1 MMIDRNLKECA
12 VCKKSSIVKMT
23 GVIEM
28 VDIEKI
34 TFDLENNARIKFS
47 INDFIKLS
55 FDDVSKINKNEYV
68 VNKIK
73 MVLSKSANKKSKYEL
88 FDGFE
93 LPNDLFTEIINIP
106 NIDSIKIHLSDRIIE
121 LFPIYDGISFDKN
134 GTNTFQVGK
143 IDKNGNLVIS
153 IKERQ

>member
-1 MMIDRNLKECA
+1 MRKVVMMMKID
-12 VCKKSSIVKMT
+12 
-23 GVIEM
+23 
-28 VDIEKI
+28 DIKKI
-34 TFDLENNARIKFS
+34 TFELENNARIKFS
-47 INDFIKLS
+47 VNDFIKIS
-55 FDDVSKINKNEYV
+55 FDDASKIDKNEYV

-93 LPNDLFTEIINIP
+93 LPNDLFTQIINIP
-106 NIDSIKIHLSDRIIE
+106 NIDSVRIYLSDKIIK